1 MELYERAAA
10 LASRIELH
18 VDAHVVNDDA
28 TIDDYQGPHLVVIAH
43 GGKLVT
49 FSDVGRTVVE
59 LAAERMQQLLAIALA
74 AEHELYTTASDTAVA
89 RPITSYVLH
98 VERMLDHH
106 RFSCRL
112 AVNHYGV
119 RALGPSWSGLIAAL
133 REAAGRL
140 PRPTV
145 DAWDFAV
152 AWLGPLDLGPAWT
165 GGQAVRLPLT
175 VTVFE
180 HAGPVYLR
188 VGQPPQRS
196 ELYCHDGE
204 TLVHVADERRVL
216 PTTPLRDWHVR
227 ERWLL
232 PCGGGSLVIAHEW
245 QRPPRFVVHA
255 LDPERPIYVQR
266 G

>member
-18 VDAHVVNDDA
+18 VDAHLVNDDM
-28 TIDDYQGPHLVVIAH
+28 TIDDYQGPHLVVIAY

-74 AEHELYTTASDTAVA
+74 AEHEPYATAPDTAVA

-98 VERMLDHH
+98 VERMLEHH
-106 RFSCRL
+106 RFSGGL

-133 REAAGRL
+133 REAGGRL
-140 PRPTV
+140 PRPAA
-145 DAWDFAV
+145 DAWDFA
-152 AWLGPLDLGPAWT
+152 ATWLGPLDLGPAWT
-165 GGQAVRLPLT
+165 GGQVVRLPAT
-175 VTVFE
+175 VTAFE
-180 HAGPVYLR
+180 HAGPFYLR

-204 TLVHVADERRVL
+204 TLVHVAGERCAL
-216 PTTPLRDWHVR
+216 PATPLRDWHVR
-227 ERWLL
+227 ERWIL
-232 PCGGGSLVIAHEW
+232 PCGGGSLVVAREW
-245 QRPPRFVVHA
+245 RRPPRFVVHA
-255 LDPERPIYVQR
+255 LDPERPFYVQR